1 MCVGTTALK
10 TMVSYPCRWVHFAPP
25 GFRPACSSARYQGNR
40 SVVPQYQWL
49 GVWQRT
55 TYNRTIFGMVDI
67 LTYCCL
73 FLNHFDR
80 TGYSLVDGAVDVVDG
95 AQSHARL

>member
-40 SVVPQYQWL
+40 SVVPQYQWP
-49 GVWQRT
+49 GVLQRT
-55 TYNRTIFGMVDI
+55 TYRRTIFGIFSLGNLDI
-67 LTYCCL
+67 LL
-73 FLNHFDR
+73 SFFKPL
-80 TGYSLVDGAVDVVDG
+80 
-95 AQSHARL
+95 